1 MIDVAASRGH
11 GAAREDAGGVNG
23 ADEVREGSGWI
34 VAGRRQRPSDA
45 EHRAVLVVHDH
56 ASPRGAAGA
65 VACRVLG
72 DASRDGAGQGVAF
85 EGCRILA
92 QAEPGAQGHRQ
103 GHVEAAAS
111 TSSGRAAV
119 GAARGARGPGVA
131 AVPCRDFVTV
141 GGVAAFPL
149 RARGRRAV
157 SAMAQA
163 VEELVGADLAA
174 SARVASRLRRSR
186 CCVQVVH
193 DALNCLHLALGDESR
208 RALLVGLRPDVA
220 LAAGPIRAILQCVRV
235 DGGECVVDGLPQG
248 RQRHTGD
255 GG

>member
-1 MIDVAASRGH
+1 M
-11 GAAREDAGGVNG
+11 
-23 ADEVREGSGWI
+23 VRTRS
-34 VAGRRQRPSDA
+34 
-45 EHRAVLVVHDH
+45 
-56 ASPRGAAGA
+56 
-65 VACRVLG
+65 
-72 DASRDGAGQGVAF
+72 
-85 EGCRILA
+85 
-92 QAEPGAQGHRQ
+92 
-103 GHVEAAAS
+103 
-111 TSSGRAAV
+111 
-119 GAARGARGPGVA
+119 ARGAGGSWRGVDRGRPTPSTVPCSSSTITHRHVVLPGRSRAASSARRRAMEPARVWPSRAAGSLRRPSQVPRVIVRDTCRPRRARRAVVPLWEPHEGHVDPGIA
-131 AVPCRDFVTV
+131 AVPCRDFVTM
-141 GGVAAFPL
+141 GGGAFPL

-193 DALNCLHLALGDESR
+193 DALNCLNLALGDESR
-208 RALLVGLRPDVA
+208 RPLLVGLRPDVA